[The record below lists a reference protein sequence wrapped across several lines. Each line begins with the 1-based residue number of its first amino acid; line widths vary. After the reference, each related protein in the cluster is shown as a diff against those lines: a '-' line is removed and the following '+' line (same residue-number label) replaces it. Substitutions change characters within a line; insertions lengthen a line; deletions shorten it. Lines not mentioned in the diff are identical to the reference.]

1 MTYYWGMLRAADL
14 GGLKA
19 MTNAVS
25 TFEGHFKTRIT
36 EWQKMQRDLASCSWH
51 GPASDSTD
59 TALQERTNQLFLV
72 DQAIEDLRVVLTD
85 AMDTLLLL
93 QARQKALVENAAASG
108 LRIAEGDENTAPVVE
123 ILPPGK
129 GDEAARHDPEWVK
142 AMEAARDKLAKAVD
156 DLGGE
161 VKTMDDTVTAALG
174 RLDNTYLSAGDFTP
188 ERLADVQKDIDRL
201 DKDTNLK
208 IGAPPGSPGGN
219 RQWWD
224 SLPES
229 TRQQLLHDHPGQIGA
244 LQGLPAQT
252 RDEANRLYLPQL
264 RDQIAQSLAGTGP
277 QVHAS
282 QTDLDGLNALQKQLD
297 TVTHPPQLLL
307 RVDAPMNQPG
317 PPAAVIAYGN
327 PDTATN
333 IAAYV
338 PPNPAAGTVAGD
350 AATAR
355 ALAVAAG
362 KADPTKT
369 TASLVALSLG
379 PPGDPGL
386 TPSSRPGRPL
396 RESSTSVDMFR
407 SLADSHQ
414 GNGATV
420 SEISAVPE
428 GQGSGYAIARTPL
441 DKYRWNLSDL
451 KEDPCT
457 SDAVVARTPGGL
469 DDPSS
474 HHAVVNAII
483 GYP

>member
-1 MTYYWGMLRAADL
+1 MLKAADL
-14 GGLKA
+14 GGLRA
-19 MTNAVS
+19 MTSAVS

-36 EWQKMQRDLASCSWH
+36 QWQKMQRDLASSSWH
-51 GPASDSTD
+51 GHASDTTD
-59 TALQERTNQLFLV
+59 LALQERTSQLFLV
-72 DQAIEDLRVVLTD
+72 DQTIEDLRVVLTD
-85 AMDTLLLL
+85 AVDTLLLL

-108 LRIAEGDENTAPVVE
+108 LRIADGDENTAPVVE
-123 ILPPGK
+123 ILPPSK

-161 VKTMDDTVTAALG
+161 LKTMDDTVTQALG
-174 RLDNTYLSAGDFTP
+174 RLDRTYLDTGDFTP
-188 ERLADVQKDIDRL
+188 ERVADVQKDIDYL
-201 DKDTNLK
+201 DKTTNLK
-208 IGAPPGSPGGN
+208 IGPPPGSTGGN

-229 TRQQLLHDHPGQIGA
+229 TRQQLLQDHPGQIGA
-244 LQGLPAQT
+244 LAGLPAQT
-252 RDEANRLYLPQL
+252 LDEANRLYLPRL
-264 RDQIAQSLAGTGP
+264 RDQIAQGLAGTGAHL
-277 QVHAS
+277 HAT
-282 QTDLDGLNALQKQLD
+282 QTDLDGLDALQKQID
-297 TVTHPPQLLL
+297 TATHPPQLLL
-307 RVDAPMNQPG
+307 RVDTPMNQPG

-338 PPNPAAGTVAGD
+338 PPNPAAGTVASD

-355 ALAVAAG
+355 ALAVSAG

-396 RESSTSVDMFR
+396 RESSTAVGAYY
-407 SLADSHQ
+407 SLAASHQ
-414 GNGATV
+414 GKGASV

-428 GQGSGYAIARTPL
+428 EQGSGYAVARIPL
-441 DKYRWNLSDL
+441 DTYQADVYRADFP
-451 KEDPCT
+451 DPWT
-457 SDAVVARTPGGL
+457 SDAVVVRTPGSL

-474 HHAVVNAII
+474 RHTVVNAIV
-483 GYP
+483 GRR